1 MLWKCGV
8 GVYLDCECMAGLR
21 FNLKL
26 KQAMRDITYGGQQIL
41 LMVIR
46 PVLTRAE
53 TGEFSY

>member
-1 MLWKCGV
+1 
-8 GVYLDCECMAGLR
+8 MAGLR